1 MPLLSNKFQHIR
13 PRALLYLV
21 GFCMACPAFAAD
33 VLVTG
38 AFRPDEQRPTDNTFQ
53 NTTPPSQYCQWQPD
67 ICSDRNNYVFDAPIT
82 VTRTYA
88 GSNDKQKRLYVAFPA
103 QREVTLQG
111 PNGYVVRLAVA
122 FSSYSGE
129 LTPGDSGF
137 PAPATIVGG
146 GCSQRVSA
154 NSGIQRRFVLSITN
168 PMAPAACYT
177 VEPHAGDSIA
187 GSYHSPLLGLGLRIA
202 ATSPLSLPNGVYKG
216 NLTYSL
222 GGAGADIHLGDGTAI
237 SDSTLTLRFEF
248 TVAHELKITRADT
261 SDTVELRPDDQWKSW
276 INENK
281 VPNNIQGHSNFDIFT
296 TGPLRVTLRC
306 QYIVD
311 DNCAM
316 QNSKGSIKAP
326 FVTSISISRMED
338 ENKILINSYRLLP
351 SKSSMFYP
359 IGDQSTN
366 RPSTVYFAAYKDLST
381 VVQPGLE
388 WSGEATLI
396 FESDF

>member
-1 MPLLSNKFQHIR
+1 MPLLSNKFQR
-13 PRALLYLV
+13 TRLRALLYLASL
-21 GFCMACPAFAAD
+21 CMACPAFAVD

-82 VTRTYA
+82 VNRTYV
-88 GSNDKQKRLYVAFPA
+88 GGDDRRKRFYVAFPA

-111 PNGYVVRLAVA
+111 PDGYVVRLTVA

-129 LTPGDSGF
+129 LTPDDNSRVT
-137 PAPATIVGG
+137 PTTIMEG
-146 GCSQRVSA
+146 GCSQRASL
-154 NSGIQRRFVLSITN
+154 NSGTQRRFVLSITN
-168 PMAPAACYT
+168 PAAPSACYAT
-177 VEPHAGDSIA
+177 EPNAGENIA

-222 GGAGADIHLGDGTAI
+222 GGAGADIDLGDSTGT
-237 SDSTLTLRFEF
+237 SDNTLTLRFEF
-248 TVAHELKITRADT
+248 TVAHELKITRADM

-281 VPNNIQGHSNFDIFT
+281 VPNNIRGHSNFDIFT
-296 TGPLRVTLRC
+296 TGLLRVSLRC
-306 QYIVD
+306 QHMVD
-311 DNCAM
+311 DSCAM
-316 QNSKGSIKAP
+316 QSSNAGIKAV
-326 FVTSISISRMED
+326 FVTSITIPEMED
-338 ENKILINSYRLLP
+338 ENKILVNNLRLSPNRSSTYRP
-351 SKSSMFYP
+351 TGNQTTTRHSSV
-359 IGDQSTN
+359 Q
-366 RPSTVYFAAYKDLST
+366 FAVYKDMNA

-388 WSGEATLI
+388 WSGGATLI